1 MDTSRALAEKF
12 SDVEMFRAC
21 EQCGCC
27 SSACPI
33 TGVNGFNVRRI
44 IRHIELDLIDEI
56 ADTPFPWS
64 CTTCGRCEEVC
75 PNGIAILDI
84 IRPLRS
90 MSPGELVPD
99 WPPCTRACPA
109 GIDIPGYI
117 RLIAEGKLDEAC
129 ALIMEKVPFP
139 GILGRVCMHP
149 CEDACRRTEVFN
161 QPISICALKRYAADK
176 AGNVF
181 ERASKIKESTGHKV
195 AVIGAGPAGLTAAFY
210 LRKKGHGVTV
220 FEALPEP
227 GGMMRFGIPDY
238 RLPKDI
244 LRAEIKEIE
253 DIGVEIRT
261 NTKAHSIQRLFEEGF
276 NAVFLAIGAHQG
288 LRIGVDGE
296 DSPGVI
302 EGVTFLRDVSLGKKV
317 EVGSRV
323 AVIGG
328 GNAAIDSART
338 ALRLGAKEVT
348 VIYRR
353 TQAEMPASPEE
364 IDGATAEG
372 VEIHYLSAPSRIVSQ
387 DGKVELECIR
397 MKLGA
402 VDASGRRRPEPI
414 KDTEFTM
421 GFDTIITAIGQRPE
435 IPSQFD
441 LAIGREDVVQADP
454 NTLATSREG
463 VFAGGDLISGPAS
476 VIEAIAAGR
485 KAAGSIDKFLGGDG
499 DIEESIAVR
508 PDTEAYNGKRES
520 GFADLKRVETPAIPL
535 SERHG
540 GFTEVDLC
548 FDDDHA
554 ISEAKRCLQCDLEL
568 NLANKAFTGNRT

>member
-1 MDTSRALAEKF
+1 MDTSRVLAEKF

-33 TGVNGFNVRRI
+33 TGVDGFNIRRI

-56 ADTPFPWS
+56 ADTHFPWA
-64 CTTCGRCEEVC
+64 CTTCGRCESVC

-84 IRPLRS
+84 IRPLRF
-90 MSPGELVPD
+90 MSPDEFVPD
-99 WPPCTRACPA
+99 EAPCIKACPG
-109 GIDIPGYI
+109 GIDVPGYV
-117 RLIAEGKLDEAC
+117 RLIAQGKAGDAY
-129 ALIMEKVPFP
+129 ALIREKVPFP
-139 GILGRVCMHP
+139 GVLGRVCTHP
-149 CEDACRRTEVFN
+149 CEDACKRGEVN
-161 QPISICALKRYAADK
+161 MPIAICALKRYAADNETGLWRE
-176 AGNVF
+176 ALQV
-181 ERASKIKESTGHKV
+181 ADDTGHKV
-195 AVIGAGPAGLTAAFY
+195 AIIGAGPAGLTAGFY
-210 LRKKGHGVTV
+210 LRKKGHGVTI

-227 GGMMRFGIPDY
+227 GGMMRFGIPEY

-261 NTKAHSIQRLFEEGF
+261 NTRGASIEKLFEEGYD
-276 NAVFLAIGAHQG
+276 AVFLAVGAHQG
-288 LRIGVDGE
+288 LSIGVDGE
-296 DSPGVI
+296 DSPEVI
-302 EGVTFLRDVSLGKKV
+302 EGVTFLREVSLGKKV
-317 EVGSRV
+317 ELGSRV

-338 ALRLGAKEVT
+338 ALRIEAEEVT
-348 VIYRR
+348 IIYRR
-353 TQAEMPASPEE
+353 TRAEMPASPEE
-364 IDGATAEG
+364 IEEAIAEG
-372 VEIHYLSAPSRIVSQ
+372 VQIHYLAAPSRILSQ

-397 MKLGA
+397 MELGEM
-402 VDASGRRRPEPI
+402 DASGRRRPEPI
-414 KDTEFTM
+414 KGSQFTM
-421 GFDTIITAIGQRPE
+421 SFDTIIAAIGQLPE

-441 LAIGREDVVQADP
+441 LAIGRENLIQVDTD
-454 NTLATSREG
+454 TLATSREG
-463 VFAGGDLISGPAS
+463 VFAGGDVISGPAS

-485 KAAGSIDKFLGGDG
+485 RAAIAIDKFLVGDG
-499 DIEESIAVR
+499 VIDETLAERS
-508 PDTEAYNGKRES
+508 DSQSYDGKRER

-535 SERHG
+535 SERHN

-568 NLANKAFTGNRT
+568 TLAKETRTGNRT

>member
-12 SDVEMFRAC
+12 NDVEMFRAC
-21 EQCGCC
+21 EQCGSC

-33 TGVNGFNVRRI
+33 TGVDGFNIRRI
-44 IRHIELDLIDEI
+44 IRHIELDLVNEI
-56 ADTPFPWS
+56 ADTPFPWA
-64 CTTCGRCEEVC
+64 CTTCGRCESVC
-75 PNGIAILDI
+75 PNGITILAI

-90 MSPGELVPD
+90 VSPEEFVPD
-99 WPPCTRACPA
+99 CPPCTRACPA

-296 DSPGVI
+296 GSPGVI

-338 ALRLGAKEVT
+338 ALRLGAEEVT

-372 VEIHYLSAPSRIVSQ
+372 VEIHYLSAPSRIVRQ

-441 LAIGREDVVQADP
+441 LAVGREDVVQADP

-485 KAAGSIDKFLGGDG
+485 KAASSIDKFLGGDG

-535 SERHG
+535 SERHD